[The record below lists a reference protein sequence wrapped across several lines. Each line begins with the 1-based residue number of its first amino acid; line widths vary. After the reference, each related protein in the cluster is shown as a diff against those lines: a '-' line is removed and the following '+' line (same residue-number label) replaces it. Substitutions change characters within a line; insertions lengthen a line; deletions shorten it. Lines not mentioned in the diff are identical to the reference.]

1 MKWTKLLRPETK
13 VQLLLNHRKQEPLK
27 GTKGEIDFEP
37 VCKLFVPWA
46 DGTWLLTE
54 CDADGLAFGL
64 ADLGYPELG
73 YVSLDELAELR
84 GPGGLHVE
92 EDLHFTA
99 KMTLS
104 RYAEAAQHDGY
115 IRA

>member
-1 MKWTKLLRPETK
+1 MSQWAKLLRPETR

-27 GTKGEIDFEP
+27 GTKREIDFEP
-37 VCKLFVPWA
+37 VCRLFVPWA
-46 DGTWLLTE
+46 AGTWLLTE
-54 CDADGLAFGL
+54 CDGDGLAFGL

-84 GPGGLHVE
+84 GPGGLTIE
-92 EDLHFTA
+92 EDVYFKA

-104 RYAEAAQHDGY
+104 RYAEKARHEGHIA
-115 IRA
+115 